1 MKFETRLGCWLIA
14 ASLIASCAAIA
25 EDFAPGVQHVCVP
38 NATHDGWDCGTLDN
52 PPPAPAIQGEVSAEP
67 VAAPPPFLMDPGL
80 SAGASPY
87 AAATPTTADEAE
99 ANADAQRN
107 TASEEVSQSEPL
119 AESAASGAAP
129 LPESESV
136 DVATES
142 SSISPPTPVEI
153 AADPEP
159 EIESES
165 AAIASEPLSPL
176 YHQHPDRPRMTESAS
191 ATSYAETAPT
201 SQAPMAAESVES
213 PTISM
218 PTNDSSEPV
227 AQETLPEPDQ
237 PQAQQTEAMA
247 TVSAASSIDTD
258 TPPSTETTPASAAT
272 LSLGSLA
279 GANEFAQ
286 LPAAQ
291 FTLQLAYSASA
302 EAFTALIQQLGIDSQ
317 RCYVLRLKRDGG
329 DWWVLAYGQ
338 FADVNLAKS
347 ALLQIRPVPGMK
359 AVWPRRIGYLQAER
373 QR

>member
-1 MKFETRLGCWLIA
+1 M
-14 ASLIASCAAIA
+14 A
-25 EDFAPGVQHVCVP
+25 EDFAPGVQHICVP
-38 NATHDGWDCGTLDN
+38 NATHDGWECGTLDN
-52 PPPAPAIQGEVSAEP
+52 PPPAQAHHSAASAEP

-87 AAATPTTADEAE
+87 AAATQTTADATES
-99 ANADAQRN
+99 NADTQPIA
-107 TASEEVSQSEPL
+107 ASDEEAQSEALP
-119 AESAASGAAP
+119 ESAASSAAT

-136 DVATES
+136 NVATES

-159 EIESES
+159 EIESAS
-165 AAIASEPLSPL
+165 ATIASEPLSPL
-176 YHQHPDRPRMTESAS
+176 YHQHPERPTMTAS
-191 ATSYAETAPT
+191 ALATAYAETAPT
-201 SQAPMAAESVES
+201 SQGTVAAESVEN
-213 PTISM
+213 PTTSA
-218 PTNDSSEPV
+218 PTNDSNEPV
-227 AQETLPEPDQ
+227 AQESLPEPDQ
-237 PQAQQTEAMA
+237 PQAQQAEAMA
-247 TVSAASSIDTD
+247 AVGAASSIDTAA
-258 TPPSTETTPASAAT
+258 PPSTEAAPASTAM

-302 EAFTALIQQLGIDSQ
+302 EAFPALIQQLGIDAQ